1 MPYSAKINRA
11 NPSCFLFVIDE
22 SGSMDESMES
32 GRSKAQFV
40 ADVLNKTLAALI
52 PQCTKA
58 DGVRAYFDVG
68 VITYSG
74 FGVGSGLGG
83 NLSEGI
89 LHPISVINK
98 NPIRIEEH
106 NRKVEGGMIS
116 RSLKFPVW
124 FEPRSL
130 GGTPMREALTK
141 AAEVLAEW
149 SANHPHSY
157 PPTLIHVTDG
167 QSTDG
172 NPEAAAAAL
181 QQIATSDGQ
190 CLIFNLH
197 FNGSS
202 DGRLAF
208 PACEDE
214 LPDQYSK
221 LLFKMS
227 SPFPPHLVEVAQR
240 MGYRQVTAES
250 RFFMYK
256 ASTEFI
262 VHFFDIGT
270 RTSQIHEDNERPY
283 DAGYVRSDDKKNG
296 SAAVTVEPPQG
307 DSPLSSLFLTPLP
320 GWAGRFGLAHPRLR
334 PWATLL
340 HPSEAEKEI

>member
-1 MPYSAKINRA
+1 MPYTAKINRA

-40 ADVLNKTLAALI
+40 ADVLDKTLPGTI
-52 PQCTKA
+52 PQCTQA
-58 DGVRAYFDVG
+58 DGEGPYFDV
-68 VITYSG
+68 
-74 FGVGSGLGG
+74 
-83 NLSEGI
+83 
-89 LHPISVINK
+89 
-98 NPIRIEEH
+98 
-106 NRKVEGGMIS
+106 
-116 RSLKFPVW
+116 
-124 FEPRSL
+124 
-130 GGTPMREALTK
+130 
-141 AAEVLAEW
+141 EVLAEW

-157 PPTLIHVTDG
+157 PPTLIHGTGG

-283 DAGYVRSDDKKNG
+283 DAGYVRRDDKKHR

-340 HPSEAEKEI
+340 RPSEAEKEI